1 MQATIEDGET
11 MWKYVEEK
19 GGAPLTG
26 GHWLAAQEN
35 GRNLYLF
42 DGEGALQT
50 GVKKTS
56 LAPDGSEIR
65 ISAAGDVWMN
75 GHRYYLNPDR
85 KLTDPKTCYAMTDYE
100 RILPQNGGISY
111 YDKNGISFRGWLRG
125 SDGSMRYQTYIQPD
139 GNGGGDYYLI
149 VWRVQYLPECQDPDH
164 PGDPAYNIPAG
175 WYFFD
180 DYGVR
185 VTREGWYD
193 GKDGREYYAN
203 ADGMVLDKRE
213 KQG

>member
-1 MQATIEDGET
+1 
-11 MWKYVEEK
+11 
-19 GGAPLTG
+19 
-26 GHWLAAQEN
+26 
-35 GRNLYLF
+35 
-42 DGEGALQT
+42 
-50 GVKKTS
+50 
-56 LAPDGSEIR
+56 
-65 ISAAGDVWMN
+65 
-75 GHRYYLNPDR
+75 
-85 KLTDPKTCYAMTDYE
+85 
-100 RILPQNGGISY
+100 
-111 YDKNGISFRGWLRG
+111 
-125 SDGSMRYQTYIQPD
+125 MRYQTYIQPD